1 MRPANPVLSPL
12 SDRRDRRLDYRDSPV
27 YSGREIAR
35 ILKAKMNSA
44 SNTSSELCNAPKRP
58 ASCDLCS
65 VRERSICA
73 DLGPR
78 EFEQIEKT
86 MARRAVSKGR
96 ALMVEG
102 EANDNLYVLVQ
113 GSFRLLKHL
122 EDGRRQITGFLFP
135 GDFIGVRPTAAS
147 AYSAEALEDSR
158 VCVFPHNFLNA
169 LAADCPGVKDRLIAR
184 GQTEYH
190 KAQDHIVL
198 LGKKTAEERVESFL
212 HLVARSAGAV
222 EGAGET
228 PLPMPRQDI
237 ADYLG
242 LRLETLS
249 RTLTGLKKKG
259 AITALHRHSVV
270 LANP

>member
-1 MRPANPVLSPL
+1 MSSLTLPENDCVAPNPL
-12 SDRRDRRLDYRDSPV
+12 S
-27 YSGREIAR
+27 
-35 ILKAKMNSA
+35 
-44 SNTSSELCNAPKRP
+44 
-58 ASCDLCS
+58 SCDLCS
-65 VRERSICA
+65 VRENSICA

-78 EFEQIEKT
+78 ELAQVEKT
-86 MARRAVSKGR
+86 MARRSVVKGR
-96 ALMVEG
+96 ALMEEG
-102 EANDNLYVLVQ
+102 EANDSLYILVQ

-135 GDFIGVRPTAAS
+135 GDFVGVRPTDAS
-147 AYSAEALEDSR
+147 AYTAEALEDSR
-158 VCVFPHNFLNA
+158 VCHFPHKFFDA
-169 LAADCPGVKDRLIAR
+169 IASDCPGVKDRLIAR

-212 HLVARSAGAV
+212 LLVARSIGDIGESGAV
-222 EGAGET
+222 KT

-249 RTLTGLKKKG
+249 RSLASLKKKG
-259 AITALHRHSVV
+259 NIVELSRHSVV
-270 LANP
+270 LAAR